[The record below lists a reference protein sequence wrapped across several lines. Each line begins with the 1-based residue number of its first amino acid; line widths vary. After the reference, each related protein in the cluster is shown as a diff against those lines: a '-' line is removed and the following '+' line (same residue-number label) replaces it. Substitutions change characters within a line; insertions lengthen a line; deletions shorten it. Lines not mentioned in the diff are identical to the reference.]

1 MNTVYVKIRK
11 SCLIDHSWL
20 QIYGSAEYGS
30 KATHTHTH
38 TACFVSLFS
47 RGSESNP
54 PQNQFPFKESF
65 GHKGLSQDIIE
76 RRLQEGL
83 WERNFVVF
91 FSIKKGAEV
100 MSVCGNH
107 SFHWKSAYYSNQRVK
122 LHLGSH

>member
-1 MNTVYVKIRK
+1 MLRSESLVL
-11 SCLIDHSWL
+11 LIIL
-20 QIYGSAEYGS
+20 GS
-30 KATHTHTH
+30 KYMGQRSMGRRQHTHTH

-76 RRLQEGL
+76 RHLQEGL